1 MTLNTNPFEAI
12 VRDSVGTDLA
22 IIDLTGD
29 IDDQAKE
36 QIGHAYTEASAREP
50 SRLLLNFA
58 GVNYINSIGIA
69 LIVGVLARARQ
80 ERIEVIA
87 TGLSEHYREIFEITS
102 LSDFMTIVSDERA
115 LSQTP
120 PRLRR
125 DEDQR

>member
-1 MTLNTNPFEAI
+1 MPHETDPFEAT

-29 IDDQAKE
+29 IDDRASE
-36 QIGHAYTEASAREP
+36 LIGHAYAQASAREP
-50 SRLLLNFA
+50 SRLLLNFG

-80 ERIEVIA
+80 EHLEVIA

-102 LSDFMTIVSDERA
+102 LSDFMTIVADEASVVSDTR
-115 LSQTP
+115 P
-120 PRLRR
+120 PAA
-125 DEDQR
+125 